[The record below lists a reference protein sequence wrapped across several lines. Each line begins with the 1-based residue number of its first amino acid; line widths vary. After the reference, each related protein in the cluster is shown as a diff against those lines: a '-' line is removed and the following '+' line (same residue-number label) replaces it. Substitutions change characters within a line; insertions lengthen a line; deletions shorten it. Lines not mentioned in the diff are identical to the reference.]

1 MKLSL
6 TAYLERHHTARTLY
20 PTTETRDLQTNNK
33 ISVRKTKKTFTASI
47 GQKDVTK
54 H

>member
-6 TAYLERHHTARTLY
+6 TAYLDRHHTTRTVDAA
-20 PTTETRDLQTNNK
+20 TETRNLQTNNK
-33 ISVRKTKKTFTASI
+33 ISVKKKKTFTASI